1 MNQQADVAARP
12 LDPPSPH
19 AGPRGA
25 APPDAPAGR
34 APRRPGG
41 VTTAAARLRAS
52 PWARYA
58 VPVALVVLATLGT
71 AAVRPA
77 LETYPVAPYIIAVSF
92 AAWYGG
98 LGPGLLA
105 TVFSATAL
113 AYFFVPPYFTL
124 WVKSPPELL
133 RLGLFVT
140 ASATVTWVCH
150 LLRRALREVLAGVER
165 LAASEAQ
172 FRRLVVGVTDYAIFG
187 LDVDGC
193 VTSWNAGAE
202 RIKGYR
208 ADEIV
213 GRPYETFFTPEDRA
227 AGRPRAL
234 LEHAAGEGRAED
246 EGWRLRQDGRR
257 FWAGAVL
264 TALRDDDGRLVGF
277 SKVARDLTERRA
289 AELALQEQAL
299 ELELANQQLLEQAD
313 DLRAALGTAE
323 AANAAKGQF
332 LAVMSHELRT
342 PLNAIGGHVQL
353 LDMGLHGPLTDAQRD
368 ALGRVTRAQRRLLGL
383 INDVLNYAR
392 LESGRVEYDIAPVR
406 VREVVAEVRP
416 MVDPQLAAKGLA
428 FDVRLP
434 EDAGARPA
442 VVWADR
448 EKLAQVLLNLLANAI
463 KFTPPG
469 GRVRVELTE
478 RRDGSGPSDRAYLA
492 VSDTGIGI
500 PASRLHT
507 LFEPFVQV
515 RADLTRTAEGT
526 GLGLAISRD
535 LARGMGGDLRAR
547 SVEGEGSTFTV
558 ALRRVETAAGEPV
571 DRRSGAE
578 RRVDLERRAGPD
590 RRAGEADPDAPGARL
605 DGAPHAPDGADA
617 EPEREVP
624 SPVLRQAGP
633 PRSP

>member
-1 MNQQADVAARP
+1 V
-12 LDPPSPH
+12 
-19 AGPRGA
+19 
-25 APPDAPAGR
+25 
-34 APRRPGG
+34 
-41 VTTAAARLRAS
+41 V
-52 PWARYA
+52 
-58 VPVALVVLATLGT
+58 LVVLATLGT
-71 AAVRPA
+71 AGVRPA

-92 AAWYGG
+92 AAWFGG

-105 TVFSATAL
+105 TALSAVTL

-124 WVKSPPELL
+124 RVESPPDVL
-133 RLGLFVT
+133 RLGLFAT

-150 LLRRALREVLAGVER
+150 LLRRALREVLAGAER
-165 LAASEAQ
+165 LSASEAQ
-172 FRRLVVGVTDYAIFG
+172 FRRLVAGVTDYAIFG
-187 LDVDGC
+187 LDADGC

-208 ADEIV
+208 ADEIL
-213 GRPYETFFTPEDRA
+213 GRQYETFFTPEDRA

-234 LEHAAGEGRAED
+234 LARAAGEGRVED

-257 FWAGAVL
+257 FWASAVL

-313 DLRAALGTAE
+313 ELRAALAAAERDQEAAVQARGTAE

-342 PLNAIGGHVQL
+342 PLNAISGYVQL
-353 LDMGLHGPLTDAQRD
+353 LEMGLHGPVTGEQRR
-368 ALGRVTRAQRRLLGL
+368 ALGRVDHAQRRLLGL

-392 LESGRVEYDIAPVR
+392 LESGRVEYEIAPVR
-406 VREVVAEVRP
+406 VSDVVTDVRP
-416 MVDPQLAAKGLA
+416 MVEPQLAAKGLA

-469 GRVRVELTE
+469 GQVRVELAE
-478 RRDGSGPSDRAYLA
+478 RRGGSGPPECVCLA
-492 VSDTGIGI
+492 VTDTGIGI

-535 LARGMGGDLRAR
+535 LARGMGGDLDVR

-558 ALRRVETAAGEPV
+558 SLRRVETGAGELV
-571 DRRSGAE
+571 DRRTGEERRVDAERRAATDRRSGVAA
-578 RRVDLERRAGPD
+578 LEAPVARPDGD
-590 RRAGEADPDAPGARL
+590 RR
-605 DGAPHAPDGADA
+605 
-617 EPEREVP
+617 
-624 SPVLRQAGP
+624 
-633 PRSP
+633 